1 MIRSGIGKDQP
12 AFQYYTQIEEFGI
25 WTRNF
30 IVVWKGT
37 WSWLVLS
44 IFKFYFTI
52 LLATL
57 LYYDIYNVWP
67 KYNSNSAVGW
77 AGWLAILW
85 FVNLTIACFCI
96 HWLCIGSKTS
106 FTSYKFIMCKFY
118 EHNHFHLVV
127 TNYFVSISI
136 QKHVNNNTALALFT

>member
-1 MIRSGIGKDQP
+1 MIRSGIDKDQP

-52 LLATL
+52 LLATM
-57 LYYDIYNVWP
+57 LYYDISNVWP

-77 AGWLAILW
+77 LAILC

>member
-1 MIRSGIGKDQP
+1 MIRSGIDKDQP
-12 AFQYYTQIEEFGI
+12 AFQYYTQIKEFGI

-52 LLATL
+52 LLAMM
-57 LYYDIYNVWP
+57 LYYDISNVWP

-77 AGWLAILW
+77 LAILC

>member
-77 AGWLAILW
+77 LAILW

>member
-1 MIRSGIGKDQP
+1 MVRYDSEWDRQRP
-12 AFQYYTQIEEFGI
+12 ACISILHTNRRICDLNQKLYSRLKRDMVMTCAKHFQI
-25 WTRNF
+25 
-30 IVVWKGT
+30 
-37 WSWLVLS
+37 
-44 IFKFYFTI
+44 YFTI

-57 LYYDIYNVWP
+57 LYYDISNVWP
-67 KYNSNSAVGW
+67 KYNSNSAV
-77 AGWLAILW
+77 GWLAILW

>member
-77 AGWLAILW
+77 LAILW
-85 FVNLTIACFCI
+85 FVNLTIACVCI

>member
-1 MIRSGIGKDQP
+1 MIRSGIDKDQP
-12 AFQYYTQIEEFGI
+12 AFQYYTQIKEFGI

-52 LLATL
+52 LLAMM
-57 LYYDIYNVWP
+57 LYYDISNVWP
-67 KYNSNSAVGW
+67 KYNSNSAV
-77 AGWLAILW
+77 GWLAILW